1 MPPRTL
7 LSPHRSL
14 TPAPRLLGATLLV
27 ATACQQP
34 PVVVQPTPRPAPV
47 VAVAPLPLQHAV
59 IPAPAFIELALADS
73 FAIDSTVTVVVA
85 ANASPG
91 AEAAARWLSSL
102 LAFPSLTTMPPFP
115 PAPSPPR
122 FRRLA
127 ASDTMPT
134 RAIVVADS
142 AIAAAGDEGYELTI
156 TRDRVRIAAPT
167 AAGQFY
173 GAQTLRQLLPA
184 SVEHRAALN
193 RALRV
198 PTGRVMDSPRFAW
211 RGHMLDVS
219 RHFLTVDEVKR
230 QIDNMALYKLN
241 RLHLHLAD
249 DQGWRIEIKSWPNL
263 ARHGGSTEV
272 GGGAGGYYTQ
282 AQYADL
288 VAYAAD
294 RHIVI
299 VPEIDMPAHTNAAL
313 ASYASLNCDRVA
325 PPLYTGIRVGFSA
338 LCVDRDS
345 TFKFVDDVVRELGA
359 LTPGPWFHIGGDE
372 VEKLTHEQYKAFI
385 ERVQGIVTKHGKTM
399 IGWSEVATAS
409 LLPGSIVQQWIP
421 DSSATHAARG
431 GKVIMS
437 PAKRAYLD
445 MKYDSTTVLGLR
457 WAALLEVRDVYD
469 WNPGAWME
477 KVPESAVLGV
487 EGPLWSET
495 VETLADFE
503 FLAFPRLIAL
513 AEVGWSRQEARV
525 FTNFSRR
532 LGAHGPRLQAL
543 GVNFYRSPQVEW
555 AR

>member
-1 MPPRTL
+1 MPPRTFRTPIR
-7 LSPHRSL
+7 SPRH
-14 TPAPRLLGATLLV
+14 APWLLGATVLI
-27 ATACQQP
+27 ATACPQP
-34 PVVVQPTPRPAPV
+34 PAVVQPTPEPAPV
-47 VAVAPLPLQHAV
+47 VAVTPLPLPHAV
-59 IPAPAFIELALADS
+59 IPAPASIELTLADS

-91 AEAAARWLSSL
+91 AEAAAKWLSSI
-102 LAFPSLTTMPPFP
+102 LAFPSPTTMPPFP
-115 PAPSPPR
+115 PGPTPPQ

-127 ASDTMPT
+127 ATDTMPT

-142 AIAAAGDEGYELTI
+142 AIASAGDEGYELTI
-156 TRDRVRIAAPT
+156 TRDRIRIAAPT

-173 GAQTLRQLLPA
+173 GAQTLRQLLPW

-198 PTGRVMDSPRFAW
+198 PTGRVVDSPRFAW

-272 GGGAGGYYTQ
+272 GGGTGGYYTQ

-288 VAYAAD
+288 VAYAAS
-294 RHIVI
+294 RHVVI

-338 LCVDRDS
+338 LCVERDS
-345 TFKFVDDVVRELGA
+345 TFKFVDDVVREISA

-399 IGWSEVATAS
+399 VGWSEIATTS
-409 LLPGSIVQQWIP
+409 LLPGSIVQHWIP
-421 DSSATHAARG
+421 DSSANHVARG
-431 GKVIMS
+431 GRIVLS
-437 PAKRAYLD
+437 PATRMYLD
-445 MKYDSTTVLGLR
+445 MKYDSTTTLGLR
-457 WAALLEVRDVYD
+457 WAAIIEVRDAYD
-469 WNPGAWME
+469 WNPATLSPGI
-477 KVPESAVLGV
+477 PESAVLGV

-495 VETLADFE
+495 VEKLSDFE
-503 FLAFPRLIAL
+503 YLAFPRLIAI

-555 AR
+555 SR